1 MSFEPA
7 RAVLLLSGSGML
19 VLAIAVL
26 AKAPGRPANR
36 AFGALL
42 AVRGAATLLP
52 QLSSDAA
59 FTMAV
64 LQVQPFFALA
74 IAPLALYC
82 MASFPDSRPSRRATA
97 WSLGVLVVAEAAY
110 AVHHG
115 WFQTLEAGTATTGA
129 LQAAEGVRY
138 GAFGPLTVLVGLS
151 PLVLA
156 LVALRLALLYRRDP
170 SGPAARPMLLA
181 CAGFLLGALF
191 DGASRLV
198 ALMDLLDQGQPYPWL
213 PFGWAVTVL
222 PAAALA
228 PGLMTVAVLATER
241 RFDPRPLHRIEG
253 AVLLL
258 AGLVVASGFARL
270 AVAPSSDP
278 AGHPFVLVVLGL
290 SRLMMPVFVAWA
302 FWDERGTPTVA
313 VPVPSAAVPR

>member
-1 MSFEPA
+1 MAFEPA

-19 VLAIAVL
+19 VLAFAVM
-26 AKAPGRPANR
+26 AKAPGRSANR

-52 QLSSDAA
+52 QLSSSAA
-59 FTMAV
+59 FTIAV

-74 IAPLALYC
+74 VAPLALYC

-110 AVHHG
+110 AVHHD
-115 WFQTLEAGTATTGA
+115 WFQTLEAGAVTTGA

-138 GAFGPLTVLVGLS
+138 GAFGPLTILAGLS

-156 LVALRLALLYRRDP
+156 FVALRLALLYRRDP
-170 SGPAARPMLLA
+170 AGPAAKPMLLV

-198 ALMDLLDQGQPYPWL
+198 ALMDLLDQGQTYPWM
-213 PFGWAVTVL
+213 PFGWAVMVL

-241 RFDPRPLHRIEG
+241 RFDPRPLHGIEG

-258 AGLVVASGFARL
+258 AGIVVASGFARL
-270 AVAPSSDP
+270 AAAPSSDP
-278 AGHPFVLVVLGL
+278 AGHPAVLVLLGL

-302 FWDERGTPTVA
+302 FWDLRGLSPRTA
-313 VPVPSAAVPR
+313 HVPASASPR